1 MINQDSAKTKVMPSP
16 LIKAN

>member
-1 MINQDSAKTKVMPSP
+1 MINQDSSKTKVMPSP